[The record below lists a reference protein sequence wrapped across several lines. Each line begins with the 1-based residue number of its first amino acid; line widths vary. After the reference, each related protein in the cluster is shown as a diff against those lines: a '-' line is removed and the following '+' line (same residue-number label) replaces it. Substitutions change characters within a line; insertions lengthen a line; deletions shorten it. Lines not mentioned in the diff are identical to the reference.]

1 MAPSLKKYDDPL
13 DACNTFRQPLIE
25 TETDLRVWAFGGAA
39 AGAVVGGVI
48 AALLGGNASQIAGV
62 AAAGAAAGGAAGY
75 LAARK
80 KQDSTQAELLAA
92 IDNDATSDS
101 EKVRQVTTTME
112 RLWNCRQRQI
122 ENIRVQFE
130 AGEIS
135 KAQALT
141 MANDVQT
148 ASDEDNQ
155 LIEKVLGRI
164 DQRYNAYVDAKAEV
178 LEVDRSEVEPG
189 ETSKTAEKPGILE
202 TPEKTDE
209 VGKTFADFDLEP
221 AAGEFK
227 LKKAANIR
235 NGPSTKADK
244 VAVLNAGR
252 TISVTDRTKDGNWYA
267 FIYNGK
273 PAFIYGSLVEK
284 TSIKIAEDPLETLAS
299 EAEGAKAI
307 RLKQREQTER
317 DLEELN
323 ILLS

>member
-1 MAPSLKKYDDPL
+1 MAPSLKKYDDPS
-13 DACNTFRQPLIE
+13 DACNTFRQPLIK
-25 TETDLRVWAFGGAA
+25 TETDLRVWTFGGAA
-39 AGAVVGGVI
+39 TGAVVGGVI
-48 AALLGGNASQIAGV
+48 AALLGGSASQIAGV
-62 AAAGAAAGGAAGY
+62 AAAGAAVGGTAGY

-80 KQDSTQAELLAA
+80 KQDSTQAELLTA

-101 EKVRQVTTTME
+101 EKVRQVTTAME
-112 RLWNCRQRQI
+112 RLWNCRQREI
-122 ENIRVQFE
+122 ENLRAQFK

-141 MANDVQT
+141 MANDIQT
-148 ASDEDNQ
+148 ASDADNQ

-178 LEVDRSEVEPG
+178 LEVDRSEVAPS
-189 ETSKTAEKPGILE
+189 ETPKTAE

-209 VGKTFADFDLEP
+209 VKKTFADFDLEP
-221 AAGEFK
+221 TAGEFR
-227 LKKAANIR
+227 LKKTANIR
-235 NGPSTKADK
+235 NGPSTEADK

-267 FIYNGK
+267 FIYSGK
-273 PAFIYGSLVEK
+273 PAFIYRSLIEK
-284 TSIKIAEDPLETLAS
+284 AGIKIAGDQTTGDPLKTLAS
-299 EAEGAKAI
+299 EAQEAKAI
-307 RLKQREQTER
+307 QQKQKKKTER